1 MPTERT
7 ANRCRHGAILLAF
20 CALIGTGCAHQR
32 GGRSRAG
39 QDSSTIAKDRSQV
52 PRGQVIP
59 PAGLGVD
66 LVRSGSLDDDELK
79 RSSFSRLGVPG
90 STMH

>member
-1 MPTERT
+1 MPTDWT
-7 ANRCRHGAILLAF
+7 ANPGRHKAILLAF
-20 CALIGTGCAHQR
+20 CALIGTGCAHER
-32 GGRSRAG
+32 GIRSRAG
-39 QDSSTIAKDRSQV
+39 QDSSTIAKDRSAV

-66 LVRSGSLDDDELK
+66 LVRSSSLDDNEL
-79 RSSFSRLGVPG
+79 RRTSFSRLGVPD